1 MGAAASGVF
10 FVASDPVARTHHAA
24 LVAAALAYTH
34 ATQSGL
40 GKAAVVSQK
49 FEVSFGFP
57 GGVGSAEAKVL
68 IEFVG
73 LDQLAGIHL
82 PVGVPGGLKLAE
94 GLHQLRAE
102 HFGKQLAT
110 GLAVAVLAG
119 EGAALAHDEVGGLL
133 HKLTELG
140 DAVLRSQIE
149 VDAGVDAAVAEVAVE

>member
-1 MGAAASGVF
+1 MGAAAGGVF
-10 FVASDPVARTHHAA
+10 FVASDAVAGAHHAA

-82 PVGVPGGLKLAE
+82 PVVVPGGLTLAE
-94 GLHQLRAE
+94 GLHQLSAE
-102 HFGKQLAT
+102 HFGKQLAPR
-110 GLAVAVLAG
+110 LAVAVLAG
-119 EGAALAHDEVGGLL
+119 ERAPIAHDHL
-133 HKLTELG
+133 
-140 DAVLRSQIE
+140 S
-149 VDAGVDAAVAEVAVE
+149 